1 MSAPSPELVDLWLA
15 CAFNAHHIEAAAAMY
30 HPDAVKRGDSMNEQA
45 NTRLIQQAYQR
56 IRGGDIPSFL
66 TLLAADVQWKVPSMA
81 NVPFAGTWQGR
92 QHVGA
97 FFRNVAETQER
108 VEFVPEH
115 FIAQDDKVVV
125 LGHFVMRVKAT
136 GKESRSEW
144 AQVWTVKDGV
154 ITHMQEYVD
163 TAAVSRAHTR

>member
-1 MSAPSPELVDLWLA
+1 
-15 CAFNAHHIEAAAAMY
+15 
-30 HPDAVKRGDSMNEQA
+30 
-45 NTRLIQQAYQR
+45 
-56 IRGGDIPSFL
+56 
-66 TLLAADVQWKVPSMA
+66 MA
-81 NVPFAGTWQGR
+81 NVPFAGTWRGR
-92 QHVGA
+92 QQIGE

-108 VEFVPEH
+108 VEYAPEH

-163 TAAVSRAHTR
+163 TAAVSQAHTR